1 MPALRTL
8 FHLTR
13 ADFLE
18 RARRYSFLVMLGLT
32 IFAAYV
38 YVPPASA
45 NYLTLGLG
53 NYRGAYNSA
62 WVGGAVAVL
71 CSALLSLP
79 AFYLVKNAIER
90 DEQTRV
96 GQIIATTPLSKPLYT
111 LGKAFSNFVFLAVMV
126 GVIALSAGA
135 MQLIR
140 AEVFRID
147 LWALLAPFVFC
158 VLPSM
163 AVIAAL
169 AVLFETIPWLR
180 GTLGNVVYFVLWLV
194 LLVVSAANMPSP
206 QRVGKPA
213 NDLWGIQVIL
223 SSMIKDTAAAFPDY
237 HGSVAIGA
245 VTLPAP
251 LQTFTWNGIHWTAE
265 IVFGRALW
273 LSTALGI
280 ALLAALFFRR
290 FDPAP
295 RKPKPAQGPEPTDSP
310 PLESAQPA
318 QTPAPV
324 HLTPLTSGRRA
335 FYPTRILLAELRLL
349 IKGIRWWWFIVF
361 AGLDVAG
368 MLLPTEFARQYLLP
382 VAWILPLALWS
393 ALGTREKRHNTD
405 QLIFSAPHPLSRQ
418 FLLVWLAGVTV
429 ALVAGAGVAVNLI
442 LAGDWLH
449 LLAWGTGAL
458 FIPTLALALG
468 VWSGSS
474 KLFEVVYMLWWYAGP
489 INRVESLD
497 FMGTGSNLQLSRVL
511 INGLLTI
518 LLLALALI
526 GRKRQIKR

>member
-1 MPALRTL
+1 MNTIRTL
-8 FHLTR
+8 YHVTR

-18 RARRYSFLVMLGLT
+18 RARRYSFLITLGLT

-45 NYLTLGLG
+45 DYLTLGLG

-62 WVGGAVAVL
+62 WIGGAVAVL

-90 DEQTRV
+90 DERTGV
-96 GQIIATTPLSKPLYT
+96 GQIIAATPLSKSLYM

-147 LWALLAPFVFC
+147 LWALLSPFVFC

-163 AVIAAL
+163 AVIAAA

-180 GTLGNVVYFVLWLV
+180 GTFGNVVYFILWLV
-194 LLVVSAANMPSP
+194 LLIVSAANMPSP
-206 QRVGKPA
+206 QRVGEPA
-213 NDLWGIQVIL
+213 NDLWGLQVVL
-223 SSMIKDTAAAFPDY
+223 SGMIEDTAAAFPNY
-237 HGSVAIGA
+237 QGSVAIGA

-251 LQTFTWNGIHWTAE
+251 LQTFTWDGIQWTAQM
-265 IVFGRALW
+265 ILGRMLW
-273 LSTALGI
+273 LIAALAI
-280 ALLAALFFRR
+280 VLLAGLLFRR
-290 FDPAP
+290 LDPAP
-295 RKPKPAQGPEPTDSP
+295 RKAKPGRYSELAESP
-310 PLESAQPA
+310 PLESAQP
-318 QTPAPV
+318 TPKAAPID
-324 HLTPLTSGRRA
+324 LTPLMSGQRA
-335 FYPTRILLAELRLL
+335 FYPGRILLAELRLL
-349 IKGIRWWWFIVF
+349 LKGVRWWWFVVF
-361 AGLDVAG
+361 AGLNVAG
-368 MLLPTEFARQYLLP
+368 LLLPVESARQYLLP
-382 VAWILPLALWS
+382 AAWILPLALWS
-393 ALGTREKRHNTD
+393 ALGTREVRHNTG
-405 QLIFSAPHPLSRQ
+405 QIVFSAPHPLSRQ
-418 FLLVWLAGVTV
+418 FPLTWLAGVAV
-429 ALVAGAGVAVNLI
+429 ALAAGGGVAANFI
-442 LAGDWLH
+442 LVADWLH
-449 LLAWGTGAL
+449 LLAWCTGVL

-468 VWSGSS
+468 TWSGSN

-497 FMGTGSNLQLSRVL
+497 FVGAGSDPQLSTVL
-511 INGLLTI
+511 AYGLFTM
-518 LLLALALI
+518 LLLGLAGI